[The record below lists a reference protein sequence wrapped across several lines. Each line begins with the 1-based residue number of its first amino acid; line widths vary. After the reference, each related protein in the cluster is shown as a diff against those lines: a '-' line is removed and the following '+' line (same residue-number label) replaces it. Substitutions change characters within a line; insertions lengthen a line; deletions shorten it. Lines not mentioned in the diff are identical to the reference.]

1 MSDIFEGFGFFSLLG
16 RPRSGMGDKRER
28 EGEDYL
34 PPAATRHLGRV
45 SWNWSCCLQPSAL
58 KSFLY

>member
-1 MSDIFEGFGFFSLLG
+1 
-16 RPRSGMGDKRER
+16 MGDKRER